1 MGWNELQES
10 VQLEN
15 GQNGHGDYEQQE
27 IEWRESNLQF
37 KVKAVEDA
45 ETPHVY
51 RNYKDRVFRLL
62 FNNKTRLLELYNAL
76 NGSDYTNEEELVI
89 NTLENA
95 VYMKMK
101 NDVSFIIES
110 NMCLYEHQSSYCP
123 NMPLRGFFYF
133 SDLYKKLLKDV
144 DLSVGKR
151 IRIPAPK
158 YIVFYNG
165 QERYEEEFI
174 QKLSESFEDEKE
186 GCLELTVRTINV
198 NRGHNGSLLE
208 KSPTLYGYAYFVSL
222 VRKNMESMELKEA
235 VERAVDECIREDILK
250 DFLLEQKAE
259 VVAMSIYEYN
269 EEYAKKANFEAG
281 EEAGYAKGEEVGY
294 VRGRDEGQERVNQLI
309 RMLSEQNRI
318 NDITRAASDKTYQE
332 KLFEELGI

>member
-1 MGWNELQES
+1 MEWNELEENGWQES
-10 VQLEN
+10 N
-15 GQNGHGDYEQQE
+15 QQYGV
-27 IEWRESNLQF
+27 RE
-37 KVKAVEDA
+37 VDDTEA
-45 ETPHVY
+45 PHVY
-51 RNYKDRVFRLL
+51 RNYKDRVFRRL
-62 FNNKTRLLELYNAL
+62 FNNKTRLLELYNAV
-76 NGSDYTNEEELVI
+76 NGSDYTNEEDLTI

-133 SDLYKKLLKDV
+133 SDLYKKFLKDI

-165 QERYEEEFI
+165 QERDEEEFI
-174 QKLSESFEDEKE
+174 QKLSESFEDGKE
-186 GCLELTVRTINV
+186 GCLELTVQTINV
-198 NRGHNGSLLE
+198 NRGHNGNLLE

-222 VRKNMESMELKEA
+222 IRSNMENMELKEA
-235 VERAVDECIREDILK
+235 VERAVDECIREEILK

-281 EEAGYAKGEEVGY
+281 EEAGYM
-294 VRGRDEGQERVNQLI
+294 RGRDEGQERVNQLI
-309 RMLSEQNRI
+309 RILSEQNRI
-318 NDITRAASDKTYQE
+318 DDLTRAANDKAYQE
-332 KLFEELGI
+332 KLFEELEI

>member
-1 MGWNELQES
+1 MGWNELQER
-10 VQLEN
+10 VQWK
-15 GQNGHGDYEQQE
+15 NGHRDYDQQE
-27 IEWRESNLQF
+27 TGWQESNPKF
-37 KVKAVEDA
+37 RVKDIDDVNA
-45 ETPHVY
+45 PHIY

-62 FNNKTRLLELYNAL
+62 FNNRTRLLELYNAL
-76 NGSDYTNEEELVI
+76 NGSDYTNEEELII

-101 NDVSFIIES
+101 NDVSFIVES

-151 IRIPAPK
+151 IRIPAPQ

-165 QERYEEEFI
+165 QERDEEEFI
-174 QKLSESFEDEKE
+174 QKLSDSFEDNKE

-235 VERAVDECIREDILK
+235 VERAVEECIREDILK

>member
-1 MGWNELQES
+1 MGWNELK
-10 VQLEN
+10 
-15 GQNGHGDYEQQE
+15 
-27 IEWRESNLQF
+27 ESNPRF
-37 KVKAVEDA
+37 KVKDA
-45 ETPHVY
+45 NAPHVY

-62 FNNKTRLLELYNAL
+62 FNNRTRLLELYNAL
-76 NGSDYTNEEELVI
+76 NGSDYTREEDLTI

-151 IRIPAPK
+151 IKIPAPK

-165 QERYEEEFI
+165 QERDEEEFI

-198 NRGHNGSLLE
+198 NQGHNGSLLK

-222 VRKNMESMELKEA
+222 IRKNMESMELKEA

-281 EEAGYAKGEEVGY
+281 EEAGYAKGEEAGY
-294 VRGRDEGQERVNQLI
+294 VRGRDEGLDEGQERVNQLI

-318 NDITRAASDKTYQE
+318 NDITRAASDKAYQK

>member
-10 VQLEN
+10 N
-15 GQNGHGDYEQQE
+15 P
-27 IEWRESNLQF
+27 QF
-37 KVKAVEDA
+37 KVKDVNDA
-45 ETPHVY
+45 NTPHVY

-76 NGSDYTNEEELVI
+76 NGSDYTNEEELII

-101 NDVSFIIES
+101 NDVSFIVES
-110 NMCLYEHQSSYCP
+110 NMCLYEHQSSFCP

-151 IRIPAPK
+151 IKIPAPK

-165 QERYEEEFI
+165 QERDEEEFI
-174 QKLSESFEDEKE
+174 QKLSESFEDDKE
-186 GCLELTVRTINV
+186 GCLELTVQTINI
-198 NRGHNGSLLE
+198 NRGHNGSLLK

-235 VERAVDECIREDILK
+235 VERAVDECIREDILR

-281 EEAGYAKGEEVGY
+281 EEAGYAKGEEAGYAKGEEAGYVRGEEAGY
-294 VRGRDEGQERVNQLI
+294 VRGRDEGQERVNRLI
-309 RMLSEQNRI
+309 RMLLEQNRI
-318 NDITRAASDKTYQE
+318 NDITRATSDKAYQK
-332 KLFEELGI
+332 KLFEELGIDVN

>member
-1 MGWNELQES
+1 M
-10 VQLEN
+10 
-15 GQNGHGDYEQQE
+15 
-27 IEWRESNLQF
+27 
-37 KVKAVEDA
+37 
-45 ETPHVY
+45 T
-51 RNYKDRVFRLL
+51 
-62 FNNKTRLLELYNAL
+62 
-76 NGSDYTNEEELVI
+76 I

-133 SDLYKKLLKDV
+133 SDLYKKLLKDI

-151 IRIPAPK
+151 IKIPAPK

-165 QERYEEEFI
+165 QERDEEEFI
-174 QKLSESFEDEKE
+174 QKLSESFEDDKE

-198 NRGHNGSLLE
+198 NRGHNGNLLK
-208 KSPTLYGYAYFVSL
+208 KSPNLYGYAYFVSL

-250 DFLLEQKAE
+250 DFLLEQKVE

-281 EEAGYAKGEEVGY
+281 EEAGY
-294 VRGRDEGQERVNQLI
+294 VRGRNEGFDEGQEYTLERMNQLI
-309 RMLSEQNRI
+309 RILSELNRI
-318 NDITRAASDKTYQE
+318 NDITRAASDKAYQE